1 MIWCVSV
8 SRRAGSRRGGVEDRI
23 KGDGLIHVA
32 RWVTRGDGW
41 DSFGK
46 KDEAAQGDDR
56 VKKADDA
63 WFRRLQI
70 GERIEQ
76 VERRGA
82 GRK

>member
-1 MIWCVSV
+1 M